1 MSRELTFFYDILL
14 EFNEKVSDHAF
25 TLRCL
30 PQSFPGQR
38 ILDVCLSIRLYRI
51 HCKKTASAISC
62 R

>member
-30 PQSFPGQR
+30 SHSRGSAYSTS
-38 ILDVCLSIRLYRI
+38 VCLYIRLYRI

>member
-14 EFNEKVSDHAF
+14 EFNEKVSEHAF

-38 ILDVCLSIRLYRI
+38 ILDVCLYRI
-51 HCKKTASAISC
+51 HCKKTASAILC